1 MTYSCT
7 RNPRHPRLAGPN
19 ARPRVPPSQ
28 TLTYDAPCLRGR
40 SFAPTLVFLLP
51 GLLGPFCL
59 RPSLHHS
66 APCRPPTYRPC
77 VPEYSTLDLALR
89 GCTPTAALAPCN
101 ALRRQVC
108 VRPPS
113 PLRLLFVQPRSFAV
127 CPAHFIRVSAH
138 QQAPALQ
145 FSIVINPGQCAA
157 CPLGQRQQRKGH
169 VSTGTGGQ
177 RLGLGNGCCCTH
189 AGHHCSAGFRGK
201 QVA

>member
-7 RNPRHPRLAGPN
+7 RNPRQPRLAGPN

-28 TLTYDAPCLRGR
+28 TLTYDAPYLRGR

-51 GLLGPFCL
+51 GLGPFCL
-59 RPSLHHS
+59 RPSLHQS

-138 QQAPALQ
+138 QQAPTLQ
-145 FSIVINPGQCAA
+145 FSVVINPGPHGAA
-157 CPLGQRQQRKGH
+157 AAASGSCEHRHRGAAPWAGKWVLFHITVQYITVQQDSEDSKW
-169 VSTGTGGQ
+169 
-177 RLGLGNGCCCTH
+177 L
-189 AGHHCSAGFRGK
+189 
-201 QVA
+201 